1 MPIIEEIVADLF
13 SENVNNALDALAMRL
28 AVPPFIQSKI
38 RAFDA
43 ADRERFWRAWFAA
56 RRAREKPVD

>member
-13 SENVNNALDALAMRL
+13 SENVNNALDAWNARRAAL
-28 AVPPFIQSKI
+28 IQSKI